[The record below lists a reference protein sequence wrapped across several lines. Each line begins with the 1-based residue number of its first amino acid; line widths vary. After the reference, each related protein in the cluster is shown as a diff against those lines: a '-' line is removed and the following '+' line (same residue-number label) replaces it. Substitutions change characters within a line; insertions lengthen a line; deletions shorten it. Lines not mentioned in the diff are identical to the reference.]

1 MGWLVLKAGAVWLLI
16 VVAAVANAGLRELVL
31 APRLG
36 KVRALTLSGVSLSL
50 MIVLV
55 AWASLPWLDARRV
68 EQLWWI
74 GAGWLVLTATFDLI
88 LGGLQHK
95 PASALLAAYAF
106 KDGNLWPVIL
116 LVTLGAPY
124 AAAKLHGWL

>member
-1 MGWLVLKAGAVWLLI
+1 MGWLVLKAAAVWLLI
-16 VVAAVANAGLRELVL
+16 LVAAVANAGLRELVL

-50 MIVLV
+50 IIVLV
-55 AWASLPWLDARRV
+55 AWACLPWLGARQV
-68 EQLWWI
+68 EELLWI
-74 GAGWLVLTATFDLI
+74 GAGWLVLTAAFDLV
-88 LGGLQHK
+88 LGGIQRK
-95 PASALLAAYAF
+95 PAASLLAAYTF
-106 KDGNLWPVIL
+106 KDGNLWPVVL